1 MKLLFPHLFVWMSRI
16 FYIVYLRENCGN
28 RAKSLKILEATRTIR
43 TAFADYFGKFWTQN
57 QQEISDSQALGV
69 FLETRASH
77 VAQTSLYGYIRTRAG
92 SRFPE
97 LFEND
102 EFVTAINIAKW
113 QLWISCLSDLTVY
126 AGGLLSCQAEKEINN
141 GTTATIIMETAR
153 VILERTK
160 VPEDAGEEFPQSCAA
175 YLSRL
180 DAVQWEDIG
189 DNEEAFTES
198 PEALVYW
205 APIVDELK
213 ALDSEIVRNSVR
225 FRWQEVRRDLR
236 NMLDARAIFET
247 RSSH

>member
-1 MKLLFPHLFVWMSRI
+1 MKPIFPHLFVRMSRI
-16 FYIVYLRENCGN
+16 FYTVYLHGNCGN
-28 RAKSLKILEATRTIR
+28 RAKSLKLLEAAKTIR
-43 TAFADYFGKFWTQN
+43 VAFADYFGKFRTRK
-57 QQEISDSQALGV
+57 QQKISDSLALGV

-77 VAQTSLYGYIRTRAG
+77 VAQTALYGYIRTRAG

-113 QLWISCLSDLTVY
+113 QLWISCLSDLSVY
-126 AGGLLSCQAEKEINN
+126 AGGLLTRQTEKEN
-141 GTTATIIMETAR
+141 GAPTTAAIIKETAR
-153 VILERTK
+153 EILERTQI
-160 VPEDAGEEFPQSCAA
+160 PEDAGEEFSQSCAA

-180 DAVQWEDIG
+180 DTVQWEEVG
-189 DNEEAFTES
+189 DNEAAFTVS

-236 NMLDARAIFET
+236 GMLDARAVFEA

>member
-1 MKLLFPHLFVWMSRI
+1 MSRI

-28 RAKSLKILEATRTIR
+28 RAKSLKILEAMKTIR
-43 TAFADYFGKFWTQN
+43 AAFADYFGKFRRQK
-57 QQEISDSQALGV
+57 QREISDSQALGV

-77 VAQTSLYGYIRTRAG
+77 VAQTSLYGYLRTRAG

-102 EFVTAINIAKW
+102 AFVTAINIAKW

-126 AGGLLSCQAEKEINN
+126 AGGLLSCQADKETSART
-141 GTTATIIMETAR
+141 TTAIIKETAR
-153 VILERTK
+153 DILERTQ
-160 VPEDAGEEFPQSCAA
+160 VPEDAGEEFPQSCAT

-180 DAVQWEDIG
+180 DAVQWEEVG
-189 DNEEAFTES
+189 DNEAAFTES

-213 ALDSEIVRNSVR
+213 ALDGEIVRNSVR

-236 NMLDARAIFET
+236 RMLDARAVFEA

>member
-1 MKLLFPHLFVWMSRI
+1 M
-16 FYIVYLRENCGN
+16 
-28 RAKSLKILEATRTIR
+28 KILASARIIR
-43 TAFADYFGKFWTQN
+43 EAFADYFGKVRAKKRLK
-57 QQEISDSQALGV
+57 IADSHALET

-102 EFVTAINIAKW
+102 EFVEAINIAKW
-113 QLWISCLSDLTVY
+113 QIWVACLSDLTIY
-126 AGGLLSCQAEKEINN
+126 AGGLLMRHPDRD
-141 GTTATIIMETAR
+141 TAATERLIRGMAQNIIT
-153 VILERTK
+153 RTQT
-160 VPEDAGEEFPQSCAA
+160 PEDAGEEFAKSCSQ
-175 YLSRL
+175 YLARL
-180 DAVQWEDIG
+180 NDIEWEDVTDG
-189 DNEEAFTES
+189 ENAFTES

-236 NMLDARAIFET
+236 SSLDPAALHA
-247 RSSH
+247 SGSPP